1 MYHSVKSSR
10 LSPITGKPLY
20 DRYLTDFGHQYLRS
34 TFDNRV
40 RKEINKYSEFSQMH
54 MDDTKKFSNLDFVK
68 TALYKLV
75 YRHLDLSSL
84 VDSVLID
91 GNLSVVSDVD
101 FAFELWSKNKD
112 TCFLKH
118 YKPCFLDSALCSD
131 PDVYH
136 EVQSMFAD
144 SHYFLSFYE
153 ATSFAER
160 KLVHE
165 NKKIKKLMNGLNV
178 CLSLILIN
186 VYVKLK
192 FYCYVF

>member
-1 MYHSVKSSR
+1 M
-10 LSPITGKPLY
+10 
-20 DRYLTDFGHQYLRS
+20 
-34 TFDNRV
+34 
-40 RKEINKYSEFSQMH
+40 
-54 MDDTKKFSNLDFVK
+54 
-68 TALYKLV
+68 
-75 YRHLDLSSL
+75 SSL

-165 NKKIKKLMNGLNV
+165 KKLMNGLNV